1 MFITIYIS
9 IWLYSWWILYSNRD
23 DQDIRTTTG
32 VYIWTHITL
41 LMAIT
46 GPVGVIVSIVN
57 LMLEGAN

>member
-9 IWLYSWWILYSNRD
+9 IWIYSWIDLYSRETASDRVVSA
-23 DQDIRTTTG
+23 

-46 GPVGVIVSIVN
+46 GPVGVIVSIIH

>member
-1 MFITIYIS
+1 MFITLYIS
-9 IWLYSWWILYSNRD
+9 IWLYSWIELYNREFAEGL
-23 DQDIRTTTG
+23 RHTTG

-46 GPVGVIVSIVN
+46 GPVGVIVSIIH